1 MHRVSKTC
9 SLLRDTSNALFI
21 TGRSSS
27 PPHKMMQMQQRNWAI
42 SSEWGSCDSC
52 PSSHP
57 PLRLQLPSL
66 VPATVKDI
74 RSGDWS
80 QSRCSNLEYKD
91 STDCISHD
99 FTIWV
104 RQCCATDIRRF
115 VRRELRMICRIGK
128 ACSLTAQGCS
138 GVVV

>member
-1 MHRVSKTC
+1 MACPRPLSVMTRQDNRAHRVSKTC

-27 PPHKMMQMQQRNWAI
+27 PPHKMMPIQQRNWAI
-42 SSEWGSCDSC
+42 SSEWGSC
-52 PSSHP
+52 PSSLP

-66 VPATVKDI
+66 VQATAKDI

-104 RQCCATDIRRF
+104 QSMLCNQHQAFRKEGASDDLSDR
-115 VRRELRMICRIGK
+115 
-128 ACSLTAQGCS
+128 
-138 GVVV
+138 